1 MQRGIRL
8 IGNGQAPVLLYWEE
22 LLKMIQDG
30 KLDPTQ
36 MLSHRVRLED
46 LDKVYYKFDKKED
59 SMQKVFVETRHS
71 FPRAEGTPELT
82 IY

>member
-1 MQRGIRL
+1 MQRGIRV

-22 LLKMIQDG
+22 LLQKIRDG

-46 LDKVYYKFDKKED
+46 MDKVYHKFDKKED
-59 SMQKVFVETRHS
+59 AMQKVFVETKHS
-71 FPRAEGTPELT
+71 FPRAAGTPELT
-82 IY
+82 RY